1 MFTYNELMTKYQA
14 FKAIREEIDRLNRE
28 IDLKI
33 ILGRP
38 YMLES
43 RRHKT
48 LLEKLEKLSPGRAWL
63 KRSLNIIASLVL

>member
-1 MFTYNELMTKYQA
+1 MTKYQT
-14 FKAIREEIDRLNRE
+14 FKAIREEIERLNYE

-38 YMLES
+38 YMVES

-48 LLEKLEKLSPGRAWL
+48 LLAKLERLAPGRAWF
-63 KRSLNIIASLVL
+63 KHSMNIIASLVI

>member
-1 MFTYNELMTKYQA
+1 MSRYETIRT
-14 FKAIREEIDRLNRE
+14 IREEIERLNHE

-38 YMLES
+38 YMVES

-48 LLEKLEKLSPGRAWL
+48 LLAKLERVMPGRAWL
-63 KRSLNIIASLVL
+63 KRGMNIIASLVL